1 MKNWIQGWDGICL
14 TKTARFTKTERITQK
29 LSTLSQLLL
38 LIKKSLDNGKSCYI
52 SWLNIRSNPL
62 KKRKKVEC
70 NVAVDSEQQ
79 FKRVRL
85 LHKRL
90 VIKDNIDKSY
100 FSIDAIVDRMRYHKK
115 TQYNDSSKDEALATI
130 SNEKQ
135 KIIDQLIINFD

>member
-1 MKNWIQGWDGICL
+1 M
-14 TKTARFTKTERITQK
+14 
-29 LSTLSQLLL
+29 STLTQLLL
-38 LIKKSLDNGKSCYI
+38 LIKKYLDNGKSCYI

-62 KKRKKVEC
+62 KKRKKVEYK
-70 NVAVDSEQQ
+70 VAVDSEQQ

-100 FSIDAIVDRMRYHKK
+100 FPIDAIVDRMIYHKK

>member
-1 MKNWIQGWDGICL
+1 M
-14 TKTARFTKTERITQK
+14 
-29 LSTLSQLLL
+29 SQLLL
-38 LIKKSLDNGKSCYI
+38 LIKKSLDNVKSCYI
-52 SWLNIRSNPL
+52 SWLNIRSNSL
-62 KKRKKVEC
+62 KKKRKKVEY

-100 FSIDAIVDRMRYHKK
+100 FPIDAIVDRMRYHKK